1 MIWRIYNGRDDGAY
15 DLRDTGQ
22 FVEGTEAEAVATVEL
37 IQDQLTSR
45 GFSLD
50 LTWYIVKMVPQAS
63 HAPRVHSKKGAT

>member
-1 MIWRIYNGRDDGAY
+1 MIWRIYTGRDDGAY

-22 FVEGTEAEAVATVEL
+22 FVEGTEAEAVSTVEL
-37 IQDQLTSR
+37 IQNQLTSG

-50 LTWYIVKMVPQAS
+50 LTWYIVKKVPQAS